1 MKASLLI
8 TFYNNFH
15 ELDLILKRVMV
26 LGSDI
31 EIIIADDGS
40 KIRSNEIFTKYRKN
54 GLKIKHIWQ
63 PDRDFRASKI
73 RNLAVLCSAHEYL
86 IFIDAD
92 CIPDENFVSVHTMLA
107 KKGFFLS
114 GTRVLLSKKLKTYF
128 FNNPDFKINFLNC
141 FFFYFFGHTNKL
153 IYKLPFKMSLTNPL
167 RKKNWKKVQTCNLS
181 LYKSDFIKIGG
192 FDESYMGWGLEDSD
206 LIVRLINSGVY
217 KKKIIR
223 GAVVFHLWHEIYSRE
238 NLSSNDDRLK
248 YAIQKKIKFSKK
260 SVFKKN

>member
-26 LGSDI
+26 LGFDI

-40 KIRSNEIFTKYRKN
+40 KIRSNEIFTKYRNN

-63 PDRDFRASKI
+63 PDRGFRASKI
-73 RNLAVLCSAHEYL
+73 RNLGVLCSYYDYL

-92 CIPDENFVSVHTMLA
+92 CIPDENFITVHTMLA

-128 FNNPDFKINFLNC
+128 
-141 FFFYFFGHTNKL
+141 L
-153 IYKLPFKMSLTNPL
+153 I
-167 RKKNWKKVQTCNLS
+167 
-181 LYKSDFIKIGG
+181 I
-192 FDESYMGWGLEDSD
+192 
-206 LIVRLINSGVY
+206 LI
-217 KKKIIR
+217 
-223 GAVVFHLWHEIYSRE
+223 
-238 NLSSNDDRLK
+238 LK
-248 YAIQKKIKFSKK
+248 
-260 SVFKKN
+260 